1 MTQFTRLMGGVAL
14 SALAFCAPASAQTAD
29 DAQDVIIVTG
39 SQVELNQVFEGGQ
52 VARGARN
59 GLLGN
64 VDFLDSPFTTTAY
77 TAELIENQQARG
89 IGDVLANNPQ
99 VRLAKGFGNFQ
110 ELYVVR
116 GFPVYSDDMTLNGVY
131 GILPRQ
137 YVAAELVERVEVF
150 SGANAF
156 LNGAAPGG
164 SGVGGA
170 FNLVPKRAGED
181 DLTRVTLGFE
191 GRSHGYAAL
200 DLSRRFGEQD
210 ELGVRF
216 NGALRDGETAI
227 EDQDRSLNLFT
238 LGLSYETDRIR
249 LSADL
254 GWQDH
259 HIDAPRPQVTP
270 LGAIPSVPDADVNYA
285 QPWTYTDEQQLFGVV
300 RAEMDFSDVVTGW
313 LAVGARDGE
322 EENVLAN
329 PSAGA
334 SGVTSAYRFDNARVD
349 QVISADAGLRAD
361 VWTGEIGHR
370 LVASVSGI
378 HSESDNAYAF
388 SNFAGFAGD
397 LNDPFAAP
405 QPAADFFVGGDL
417 DDPGKTEEVTNS
429 SFALADT
436 MSFLDGR
443 VLATLGL
450 RWQTIDTASFDYNT
464 GAELS
469 AYDDDAITPALGVV
483 YRASDAV
490 SLYANYAESL
500 QPGQIAPASSGG
512 VVIVNAGEVLSPFRG
527 EQMEAGIKYDGGNYG
542 VTANLFEL
550 TQPNA
555 IVVGDRFTDDGEQR
569 TRGAELTVFGEP
581 VEGLRLIGGATW
593 LESEQART
601 QGGLNEGN
609 AAVGV
614 PEFQASFNAEWDASF
629 LPGLVLEGRVIYT
642 GEQYASADN
651 TLEIPAWARFD
662 AGVRYSFEAQGHPV
676 ALRARVENLLD
687 DDYWAS
693 TGGYPGANYL
703 VQGEPRTIRVSVS
716 TDF

>member
-1 MTQFTRLMGGVAL
+1 MTKIDRLLGGAAL
-14 SALAFCAPASAQTAD
+14 CALALAVPAYAQ
-29 DAQDVIIVTG
+29 DAETTEDVIIVTG

-200 DLSRRFGEQD
+200 DLSRRFGAQD

-216 NGALRDGETAI
+216 NGALREGETAI

-238 LGLSYETDRIR
+238 LGLSYETDRLR

-270 LGAIPSVPDADVNYA
+270 LGAIPAVPEADVNYA
-285 QPWTYTDEQQLFGVV
+285 QPWTFTDEQQLFGVV

-322 EENVLAN
+322 EANVLAN

-334 SGVTSAYRFDNARVD
+334 SGVTSAYRFDNARAD

-388 SNFAGFAGD
+388 SSFAGFAGD

-417 DDPGKTEEVTNS
+417 DNPGKTEEVTNT

-436 MSFLDGR
+436 MSLLEGR
-443 VLATLGL
+443 VLATVGL
-450 RWQTIDTASFDYNT
+450 RWQAIDAASFDYNT

-469 AYDDDAITPALGVV
+469 RYEDDAITPAFGLV

-500 QPGQIAPASSGG
+500 QPGQTAPASSGG
-512 VVIVNAGEVLSPFRG
+512 TPIVNAGEVLAPFRG
-527 EQMEAGIKYDGGNYG
+527 EQMEAGVKYDAGAFG

-550 TQPNA
+550 TQPSA
-555 IVVGDRFTDDGEQR
+555 IVVGDRFTDGGEQR

-593 LESEQART
+593 LDAEQVRT

-609 AAVGV
+609 AVVGV
-614 PEFQASFNAEWDASF
+614 PELQASFNAEWDARF

-642 GEQYASADN
+642 GEQYPSADN

-662 AGVRYSFEAQGHPV
+662 AGVRYSFEAQGRPT

-693 TGGYPGANYL
+693 TGGFPGANYL
-703 VQGEPRTIRVSVS
+703 VQGEPRTVRVSVS